1 MMGSMLESEGRLSS
15 RVSSSSTALTANPL
29 FPTRFSPIPASS
41 FRPFTNGLELVANMV
56 VLDAIKMI
64 NDALRQWRTERSLG
78 AFRMGLSVLKICI
91 TDELTEGKE
100 PKLENSN
107 GMAVLAMSTLLFE
120 SYLLCDCL
128 VTCDD
133 LAAMVADKCM
143 KVVGNQEKPLEYE
156 AQFVRAKAPKGLIE
170 LVNGN
175 L

>member
-1 MMGSMLESEGRLSS
+1 
-15 RVSSSSTALTANPL
+15 
-29 FPTRFSPIPASS
+29 
-41 FRPFTNGLELVANMV
+41 
-56 VLDAIKMI
+56 MI

-107 GMAVLAMSTLLFE
+107 GMA
-120 SYLLCDCL
+120 
-128 VTCDD
+128 DD